1 MRGKLILI
9 EGTDCSGKQTQS
21 ELLLKRLNEAGIK
34 AQMLSFPMYDTPT
47 GKIIGGPY
55 LGKEYIGECWFK
67 EGADNVPPKVSSLYF
82 TLDRLY
88 NISKVT
94 DLLDKGINVILD
106 RYTPSNMAHHGG
118 KLDNKEE
125 RLAFYDFI
133 DTLEYQMLKL
143 PKPDYSYLL
152 YMPYE
157 YGKKLREM
165 RSKTEALDEHEKSE
179 RNLRNAEKAY
189 LEISEIYN
197 FKIINSIKNNEIRS
211 IENINDELYDDV
223 ILKLTR

>member
-34 AQMLSFPMYDTPT
+34 VQMLSFPMYDTPT
-47 GKIIGGPY
+47 GKIVGGPY
-55 LGKEYIGECWFK
+55 LGKEYISECWFP
-67 EGADNVPPKVSSLYF
+67 EGADSVPPKVSSLYY

-94 DLLDKGINVILD
+94 DLIDKGINVILD

-125 RLAFYDFI
+125 RLSFYDFI
-133 DTLEYQMLKL
+133 DTLEYDMLKL

-152 YMPYE
+152 YMPYA

-165 RSKTEALDEHEKSE
+165 RSKTESLDEHEKSK
-179 RNLRNAEKAY
+179 RNLKNAEKAY
-189 LEISEIYN
+189 LEIAEIYN
-197 FKIINSIKNNEIRS
+197 FKIINSIKNDEIRS
-211 IENINDELYDDV
+211 IEDINDELYDD
-223 ILKLTR
+223 ILSKI